1 MEKRNILVLIG
12 ISFCFFT
19 LLSLP
24 VKAQQDK
31 VEIKGTIVEKQ
42 SQEPIEAATIRLL
55 SERDSTMK
63 AGVASGKDGQFSMRN
78 IVPGTYLLHITYI
91 GFDPVYQPLR
101 ITGRS
106 ETITVGK
113 IEMDE
118 NSVLLG
124 EAVVT
129 AKAVEVTVKG
139 DTVEYNADSYKVTE
153 GSMLEDLLKKM
164 PGVEVGSDGAVTI
177 NGKQIKKVLVDGK
190 EFFSDD
196 PKVAA
201 KNLPAKMVEKVQTYD
216 RRSDMAMMTGFDDG
230 DEEAVI
236 NLTVRPGMKEG
247 WFGNAFAGYGSK
259 DRYEGN
265 FMVNRFLNNDQF
277 SLIGGANNTN
287 NMGFS
292 DLASTMFSGMGGGGR
307 QGMGGFGAGNG
318 ITQSGN
324 IGTNF
329 SKEFSPKLTL
339 GGNIRYS
346 HSDNN
351 AESEN
356 ETENMLPSGNT
367 YDFDKS
373 KSNTVNDNIGI
384 NLRMTWNP
392 DTLTQII
399 FRPDFSYSKT
409 NQNEM
414 SDSYTL
420 NSGSDSVNT
429 VTSDAHSEGNGYN
442 ALGRLEASR
451 KLNSKGR
458 VLSVSLSAGTD
469 NTKNDSYNYSF
480 TKYFLSPD
488 LTDDLIDQQINYDN
502 SSYNYRGFVSW
513 VEPVGRNNFVQLAYS
528 YSANKREALK
538 NAFTPDNN
546 GNYNVLDSTYSQSSR
561 NESADQR
568 ASIAFKAQRSKYNYT
583 IGFNVDPSYAKT
595 ETFVGDAVIYSS
607 SRNVVN
613 YSPTIQFNYLPRRER
628 NLRVDYEGQTTHP
641 TMRQLQ
647 PVEDV
652 SDPLNTTIGN
662 PDLKPIYTNN
672 LRIRFQNFMPEK
684 QTAFMIFANAGYI
697 INDVVNYTTNDPN
710 TGKRYT
716 TYKNI
721 NGNYNGNA
729 RMMLNTP
736 LKNKKFSINN
746 MAFLMYS
753 NTNSYINMEK
763 NTNKGFQ
770 LQDRPAINYRSDYAD
785 FGLNGNI
792 SYRRTRNS
800 LEGQTDLN
808 TYNYGGGADAVLYL
822 PYEFKIE
829 SDITYS
835 TNAGYSDGYEQNEWL
850 WNASF
855 SKSFLKGNAATLR
868 LKIYDILQQR
878 SNISYTSTS
887 GYTRYSEY
895 NTLNSYFMFH
905 FIYRFSI
912 FKGGA
917 GMSDMRRGP
926 GRPGGPGGGPYGP
939 GPGGQG
945 GGPVVVFGGPG

>member
-1 MEKRNILVLIG
+1 MENRNWLVLIG
-12 ISFCFFT
+12 IGLFA
-19 LLSLP
+19 LLSWP
-24 VKAQQDK
+24 AKAQQNK
-31 VEIKGTIVEKQ
+31 VELKGVVIEKN
-42 SQEPIEAATIRLL
+42 SQEPIEAVTIRLL
-55 SERDSTMK
+55 SEKDSTLK
-63 AGVASGKDGQFSMRN
+63 AGVASGNNGQFSLRN
-78 IVPGTYLLHITYI
+78 ISPGTYLLHISYV
-91 GFDPVYQPLR
+91 GYEPVYQLLQ

-106 ETITVGK
+106 ESVNIGK

-118 NSVLLG
+118 NSVRLG

-129 AKAVEVTVKG
+129 AKAVEVIVKA
-139 DTVEYNADSYKVTE
+139 DTVEYNADSYKITE
-153 GSMLEDLLKKM
+153 GAMLEDLLKKM
-164 PGVEVGSDGAVTI
+164 PGVEVGSDGSVTI
-177 NGKQIKKVLVDGK
+177 NGKQIKKILVDGK
-190 EFFSDD
+190 EFFSED
-196 PKVAA
+196 PKVAT

-236 NLTVRPGMKEG
+236 NLTVRPGMKQG
-247 WFGNAFAGYGSK
+247 WFGNAFAGYGNK

-265 FMVNRFLNNDQF
+265 FMINRFINNDQF
-277 SLIGGANNTN
+277 SIIGGINNTN

-292 DLASTMFSGMGGGGR
+292 DFASTMFSGMGGGGR
-307 QGMGGFGAGNG
+307 QRMGGFGAGNG

-324 IGTNF
+324 IGANF
-329 SKEFSPKLTL
+329 SKEFSPKLTI
-339 GGNIRYS
+339 GGNVRYS
-346 HSDNN
+346 HSDND

-356 ETENMLPSGNT
+356 ETENILPSGNT
-367 YDFDKS
+367 FDFDKS
-373 KSNTVNDNIGI
+373 KSNTLNDNAGF
-384 NLRMTWNP
+384 NLRLTWNP

-409 NQNEM
+409 NVDET

-420 NSGSDSVNT
+420 NSRLDSVNT
-429 VTSDAHSEGNGYN
+429 VASNAHSEGSGYN
-442 ALGRLEASR
+442 VLGRLEASR

-458 VLSVSLSAGTD
+458 VLSVSLSGGTD
-469 NTKNDSYNYSF
+469 KIKNDGYNYSF
-480 TKYFLSPD
+480 TKYFLSPE
-488 LTDDLIDQQINYDN
+488 LSDDLIDQQINYN
-502 SSYNYRGFVSW
+502 NTNYNYRGFVSW
-513 VEPVGRNNFVQLAYS
+513 VEPVGRNNFIQLAYS
-528 YSANKREALK
+528 YSGNEREALK
-538 NAFTPDNN
+538 NAFTSDNN

-568 ASIAFKAQRSKYNYT
+568 ASIAFKALRSNYNYT

-595 ETFVGDAVIYSS
+595 ETFVGDETIYSS
-607 SRNVVN
+607 SRNIVN
-613 YSPTIQFNYLPRRER
+613 YSPTIQFNYLPSREK
-628 NLRVDYEGQTTHP
+628 NLRIDYEGQTSQP
-641 TMRQLQ
+641 TMKQLQ

-672 LRIRFQNFMPEK
+672 LRIRYHSFVSEK
-684 QTAFMIFANAGYI
+684 QAAFMIFATAGYVV
-697 INDVVNYTTNDPN
+697 NDVVNYTENDPN

-729 RMMLNTP
+729 RIILNTP
-736 LKNKKFSINN
+736 LRNKKFSINN
-746 MAFLMYS
+746 MAFAVYS
-753 NTNSYINMEK
+753 NANSYINTEK
-763 NTNKGFQ
+763 NTNKGLQ
-770 LQDRPAINYRSDYAD
+770 LQDRFALNYRSDYVD

-792 SYRRTRNS
+792 SYRRTKNS

-808 TYNYGGGADAVLYL
+808 TYNYGAGADAILYL
-822 PYEFKIE
+822 PYELKVE
-829 SDITYS
+829 SDIAYS

-850 WNASF
+850 WNASL

-878 SNISYTSTS
+878 SSISYTATS
-887 GYTRYSEY
+887 SYTRYSEY

-917 GMSDMRRGP
+917 SMSDMRDQR
-926 GRPGGPGGGPYGP
+926 RPGEGPGGGGP
-939 GPGGQG
+939 IRIAGPGGSP
-945 GGPVVVFGGPG
+945 GGPPN